1 MTPED
6 ALKLAEQRRRE
17 VAILKSRI
25 ARLESTV
32 KSLQATIEELQG
44 SIQPLLKDL
53 ESLIVVMQAATGAF
67 KVLEFIGKIGKPVAW
82 FASLIVGGYTIW
94 TKFRGS

>member
-53 ESLIVVMQAATGAF
+53 ETLIGVMKAAAGAF
-67 KVLEFIGKIGKPVAW
+67 KVLEFIGRIGKPIT
-82 FASLIVGGYTIW
+82 FIGSLIIAGYAAW
-94 TKFRGS
+94 QKFRGS